1 MGKRKRWL
9 AALLALTLFLPT
21 AALADDVG
29 EYSTL
34 RAYWALVGNQ
44 TADQQSPADQLLT
57 GVMNGE
63 YGADK
68 DSAHLS
74 GALTSLAAI
83 TTADLAGF
91 AGRNQM
97 PVEMVRHAY
106 YKALA
111 NALAA
116 EIEG

>member
-44 TADQQSPADQLLT
+44 TAGPAVSGRISCSPGL
-57 GVMNGE
+57 
-63 YGADK
+63 
-68 DSAHLS
+68 
-74 GALTSLAAI
+74 
-83 TTADLAGF
+83 
-91 AGRNQM
+91 
-97 PVEMVRHAY
+97 
-106 YKALA
+106 
-111 NALAA
+111 
-116 EIEG
+116 

>member
-1 MGKRKRWL
+1 M
-9 AALLALTLFLPT
+9 
-21 AALADDVG
+21 
-29 EYSTL
+29 
-34 RAYWALVGNQ
+34 
-44 TADQQSPADQLLT
+44 
-57 GVMNGE
+57 
-63 YGADK
+63 
-68 DSAHLS
+68 
-74 GALTSLAAI
+74 TSLAAI

-116 EIEG
+116 EIELNPAQDEERRNLQQVFLVFLNMRGGADDGDRSHNSASRCGR